1 MTKGIFTTEL
11 DQDLISKAAKRGL
24 LVTQGNEP
32 RIAYEQTLI
41 AGHGVDVPWDLL
53 DSGFQFL
60 ERWDVAAPLWRY
72 GVLAKDV
79 GTTDERKRTEAVTLD
94 LRIPLYAPE
103 LLFIRQSEAAGQFLE
118 CWRQECEGGAN
129 ERLAFLRALCMV
141 KPLFLALPRSWL
153 KEGTGRAEVPRRPV
167 GGMTKLVNV
176 EIAPNRYVCCRPE
189 EAEMYRQRFAEQRG
203 GRRC

>member
-1 MTKGIFTTEL
+1 MNGIVIREY
-11 DQDLISKAAKRGL
+11 DKVLINKAHSLGL
-24 LVTQGNEP
+24 AASVAERP
-32 RIAYEQTLI
+32 AISFDRTLI
-41 AGHGVDVPWDLL
+41 LGQGVDSPWDLL
-53 DSGFQFL
+53 DAAWGFL

-141 KPLFLALPRSWL
+141 KPLFLALPRS
-153 KEGTGRAEVPRRPV
+153 
-167 GGMTKLVNV
+167 
-176 EIAPNRYVCCRPE
+176 
-189 EAEMYRQRFAEQRG
+189 
-203 GRRC
+203 